1 MNNTGIKPKV
11 IEEIRTFAKKYNIDK
26 VILFGSRARG
36 DYRRTSDIDLAVVGG
51 DFARFALDVDEETS
65 TLLEYDIVDMS
76 REMQDE
82 LRQSIMQEGKILYEK
97 YENFCSALSNMQEIY
112 KYDPP
117 YDTVILTGLVG
128 LFEVCFEQSWK
139 MMKEILESHG
149 YEDGATG
156 SPKIILKTA
165 YKAGMIKDEELWLRA
180 LQERNNVTHSYNE
193 RIALGIVMRAKESFY
208 DMFCEL
214 KKEIDKNWL

>member
-1 MNNTGIKPKV
+1 MEHTGIKPKV
-11 IEEIRTFAKKYNIDK
+11 IEEIRTFARKYNIDK

-82 LRQSIMQEGKILYEK
+82 LRQSIMREGKILYEK

-208 DMFCEL
+208 DMFREL
-214 KKEIDKNWL
+214 KKRD

>member
-1 MNNTGIKPKV
+1 MK
-11 IEEIRTFAKKYNIDK
+11 
-26 VILFGSRARG
+26 
-36 DYRRTSDIDLAVVGG
+36 
-51 DFARFALDVDEETS
+51 
-65 TLLEYDIVDMS
+65 
-76 REMQDE
+76 
-82 LRQSIMQEGKILYEK
+82 K
-97 YENFCSALSNMQEIY
+97 YENFCSALCNMKEIY

-149 YEDGATG
+149 YEEGATG

-180 LQERNNVTHSYNE
+180 LQERNNVAHSYNE

-214 KKEIDKNWL
+214 KKRLIKTGYRRKQWQLQ

>member
-1 MNNTGIKPKV
+1 MEHTGIKPKV
-11 IEEIRTFAKKYNIDK
+11 IEEIRTFARKYNIDK

-82 LRQSIMQEGKILYEK
+82 LRQSIMREGKIL
-97 YENFCSALSNMQEIY
+97 
-112 KYDPP
+112 

-149 YEDGATG
+149 YEEGATG

-180 LQERNNVTHSYNE
+180 LQERNNVAHSYNE